1 MKLRIFSMRQRQSSW
16 DTRIQGLVSNSAL
29 TSLTICIS
37 FLLLFLVPSVYG
49 QGSNNNITTDDQFLV
64 NNDGDLD
71 DVDDVDDAVVDPVE
85 IVNCSGC
92 RATDAILYPWM
103 VQLMGCVTLF
113 LVTRFN
119 IPLPYAAIMFILG
132 AIMGAVSSLSKAN
145 NILTNSITQWTNID
159 SDLLLLVFLPGLIFK
174 DAVTIPIHLFVV
186 ASLQIWLLAF
196 PMVLVGTTLTA
207 VVGYYV
213 LPYQWPLPAAATLG
227 AILASTD
234 PIAVASVLKTSGA
247 SPRLVIQISG
257 ESLLNDGS
265 SFVFFTIFS
274 QLFYINMGIADED
287 SPDKITVWDG
297 LLVFVRMSIGGTCVG
312 AGFGAALLL
321 IIWELDRRLERE
333 FDILQVVFGL
343 TAAYLCYFIC
353 DQILSMSGV
362 VAVVTYGV
370 IVNHFGRGMINDK
383 KLMESYLVLAEYLLN
398 TLLFTLGGT
407 IWATISF
414 ETIESYQIQGVDCA
428 WLLVLYLLVLFI
440 RFIQVGIF
448 YPIVSRIGLKSD
460 WREAVFLA
468 YGGLRGAVGVALGL
482 SLVRHVFE
490 KTDDFQIRKLATILQ
505 FMGGG
510 VTLLTLSINGTSA
523 GPMLKMLG
531 LAKPS
536 ISTERVKLLFEGMA
550 MDFVYEQISQLYEE
564 SRFLHVNFEVLKKQV
579 PFVTKEPTKRHGQ
592 GVDLNSY
599 SVQRF
604 NRQDSGCAHYLQ
616 VTGLSNRA
624 STFAAEG
631 NEEHEGEILL
641 EVRQIFLELLGEAY
655 KVLLDLGELDMQ
667 EDNGYI
673 YDTLQASVNLA
684 RNEVE
689 HNQSTIQDWK
699 WTEKFIFGTPTLN
712 SAQKE
717 ESDEIHTQ
725 QRDSVASWASSNMQ
739 VGNSA
744 VPAVRDRSAAR
755 RLRLDVLRTIAF
767 QQGHKMARSK
777 LELFINRIDIP
788 DDGSVRETI
797 RPALEKV
804 KEESKEQVKEAQE
817 MLEKEISKIDL
828 EIILSH
834 YCSRIIIHRLMK
846 FIERTAE
853 DGTLGKIEARK
864 YLSDMDNRLRQI
876 VEETMDQLVTGGGC
890 DPPSDQV
897 SRDDVIAE
905 DEAEHLFEGD
915 ESNSVDGSQC

>member
-1 MKLRIFSMRQRQSSW
+1 M
-16 DTRIQGLVSNSAL
+16 
-29 TSLTICIS
+29 SL
-37 FLLLFLVPSVYG
+37 LLLFLIPSAYA
-49 QGSNNNITTDDQFLV
+49 QSSNNITTDDQFLV
-64 NNDGDLD
+64 NNDNDLD
-71 DVDDVDDAVVDPVE
+71 DVVDPVE

-92 RATDAILYPWM
+92 KATDAILYPWM
-103 VQLMGCVTLF
+103 VQLIGCIALF

-174 DAVTIPIHLFVV
+174 DAVTIPIHLFLV

-213 LPYQWPLPAAATLG
+213 LPYQWPLAAAATLG

-247 SPRLVIQISG
+247 SPRLVIHISG

-274 QLFYINMGIADED
+274 QLFYINMGIPDED
-287 SPDKITVWDG
+287 SSDDISVWDG
-297 LLVFVRMSIGGTCVG
+297 FLVFVRMSMGGTCVG

-353 DQILSMSGV
+353 DQLLGMSGV
-362 VAVVTYGV
+362 VAVVTCGV
-370 IVNHFGRGMINDK
+370 IVNYFGRGMINDE

-414 ETIESYQIQGVDCA
+414 EKIESYQIKGIDWA

-440 RFIQVGIF
+440 RFIQVGLF
-448 YPIVSRIGLKSD
+448 YPIISRIGLKSD

-490 KTDDFQIRKLATILQ
+490 KTEDFQIRKLATILQ

-523 GPMLKMLG
+523 GPILKLLG

-564 SRFLHVNFEVLKKQV
+564 SRFVHVNFEVLKKQV
-579 PFVTKEPTKRHGQ
+579 PFVTKEPPKRHGQ
-592 GVDLNSY
+592 GVDFNSY

-631 NEEHEGEILL
+631 NEEHVGEILL

-699 WTEKFIFGTPTLN
+699 WTEKFIFGTAPTLN
-712 SAQKE
+712 SPHKE
-717 ESDEIHTQ
+717 ESDEIHGPQT
-725 QRDSVASWASSNMQ
+725 DPVASWASSNMQ

-777 LELFINRIDIP
+777 LELFINRIEIP

-817 MLEKEISKIDL
+817 MLEKEISKKDL

-876 VEETMDQLVTGGGC
+876 VDETMDQLVTGGGC